1 MVPLKQIKASEKE
14 LKKSTRGICSA
25 QRGIARWC
33 SGQRN
38 DLTPIKHSRLWIP
51 RGRETCRQEF
61 ESPPGYHDK
70 PRNFSSLSLFK
81 QLRLVDL
88 TDIIES
94 CFNQFRSLFN
104 GLCYSTRELIV
115 SFKPYEVRVEHR
127 VVDVSMT

>member
-61 ESPPGYHDK
+61 ESPPGYQTPEFHI
-70 PRNFSSLSLFK
+70 PLSSFFRFEK
-81 QLRLVDL
+81 QNNLD
-88 TDIIES
+88 
-94 CFNQFRSLFN
+94 RSLKIIHLQN
-104 GLCYSTRELIV
+104 AEALGWV
-115 SFKPYEVRVEHR
+115 
-127 VVDVSMT
+127 